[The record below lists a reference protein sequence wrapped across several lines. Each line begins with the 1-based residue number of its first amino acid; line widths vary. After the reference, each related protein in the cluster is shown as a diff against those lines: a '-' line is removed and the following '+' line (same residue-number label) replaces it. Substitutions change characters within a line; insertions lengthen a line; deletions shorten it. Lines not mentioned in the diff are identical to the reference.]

1 MKTNESTVLPR
12 VGVVTGGNRGIGR
25 EIGRQLVARGLQ
37 VVLTSRQSAAGEA
50 ACREIN
56 AAAGAGGGRATPFR
70 LEVTAAADIRALAA
84 HVAATFGRLDVLV
97 NNAGIQIDPKGSR
110 ALTSDLQTYRDSF
123 ETNVLAPLALI
134 QALLPLMKKNG
145 YGRIVNVSSGLGQL
159 AEMTSGTPAYRM
171 SKTALNAL
179 TRLVAAETRGGN
191 ILVNSMSPG
200 WVRSDMGGPHA
211 PRSLEQGADTAVWLA
226 TLPDG
231 GPSGG
236 FYYDRAAI
244 AW

>member
-1 MKTNESTVLPR
+1 MSGSVA
-12 VGVVTGGNRGIGR
+12 VVTGGNRGIGS
-25 EIGRQLVARGLQ
+25 EIARQLVELGMQ
-37 VVLTSRQSAAGEA
+37 VVLTSRDAAKGA
-50 ACREIN
+50 ATCKTIN
-56 AAAGAGGGRATPFR
+56 AGQGTDGGQASTFK
-70 LEVTAAADIRALAA
+70 LEVTDAGDIGALAA
-84 HVAATFGRLDVLV
+84 QVAEQFGRLDVLV

-110 ALTSDLQTYRDSF
+110 ALNSDLQTYRDTF

-134 QALLPLMKKNG
+134 QALLPLMKKNKH
-145 YGRIVNVSSGLGQL
+145 GRIVNVSSGLGQL
-159 AEMTSGTPAYRM
+159 AEMSSGTPAYRM

-179 TRLVAAETRGGN
+179 TRIVAAEVRGSN

-200 WVRSDMGGPHA
+200 WVKSDMGGPYA
-211 PRSLEQGADTAVWLA
+211 TRTLEQGADTAVWLA

-236 FYYDRAAI
+236 FFYDRAPL

>member
-1 MKTNESTVLPR
+1 MSGTVA
-12 VGVVTGGNRGIGR
+12 VVTGGNRGIGS
-25 EIGRQLVARGLQ
+25 EIARQLVKLGMQ
-37 VVLTSRQSAAGEA
+37 VVLTSRDPAKGAAT
-50 ACREIN
+50 CKNIN
-56 AAAGAGGGRATPFR
+56 AGHGTGGQATTFK
-70 LEVTAAADIRALAA
+70 LEVTDAGDIGALAA
-84 HVAATFGRLDVLV
+84 HVAEQFGRLDVLV

-110 ALTSDLQTYRDSF
+110 ALNSDLQTYRDTF

-134 QALLPLMKKNG
+134 QALLPLMKKNKH
-145 YGRIVNVSSGLGQL
+145 GRIVNVSSGLGQL
-159 AEMTSGTPAYRM
+159 AEMSSGTPAYRM

-179 TRLVAAETRGGN
+179 TRIVAAEVRGSN

-200 WVRSDMGGPHA
+200 WVKSDMGGPYA
-211 PRSLEQGADTAVWLA
+211 TRTLEQGADTAVWLA

-236 FYYDRAAI
+236 FFYDRAPI

>member
-1 MKTNESTVLPR
+1 MSDAVAI
-12 VGVVTGGNRGIGR
+12 VTGGNRGIGS
-25 EIGRQLVARGLQ
+25 EIARQLVKLGMR
-37 VVLTSRQSAAGEA
+37 VVLTSRDVAKGEA
-50 ACREIN
+50 TCKKIN
-56 AAAGAGGGRATPFR
+56 AEDGADGGQASTFKLDVTAGA
-70 LEVTAAADIRALAA
+70 DIKALAE
-84 HVAATFGRLDVLV
+84 HVAARFGRLDVLV

-110 ALTSDLQTYRDSF
+110 ALTSSLQTYRETF

-134 QALLPLMKKNG
+134 QALLPLMKKNN

-159 AEMTSGTPAYRM
+159 SEMSSGTPAYRM

-179 TRLVAAETRGGN
+179 TRVVAAEVRGSN

-200 WVRSDMGGPHA
+200 WVKSDMGGPFA
-211 PRSLEQGADTAVWLA
+211 PRTLEQGADTAVWLA

-236 FYYDRAAI
+236 FFHDRVPI